1 MIGFIIFVGF
11 MIGGFIGSS
20 IAQLLTNVQSVSD
33 ELGILAWGF
42 AGGIVGIVLADLLLQ
57 TL

>member
-11 MIGGFIGSS
+11 MISGFIGSS
-20 IAQLLTNVQSVSD
+20 IAQLLTNVQSASD